1 MDTLL
6 ELSLRGF
13 LPHPW
18 ITLEQMQDSAGMT
31 WEDVDEAAGAWA
43 SFNCVEIA
51 NGSVR
56 LLEDEKDF

>member
-1 MDTLL
+1 
-6 ELSLRGF
+6 
-13 LPHPW
+13 
-18 ITLEQMQDSAGMT
+18 MT
-31 WEDVDEAAGAWA
+31 WEDVDEAAGVWA